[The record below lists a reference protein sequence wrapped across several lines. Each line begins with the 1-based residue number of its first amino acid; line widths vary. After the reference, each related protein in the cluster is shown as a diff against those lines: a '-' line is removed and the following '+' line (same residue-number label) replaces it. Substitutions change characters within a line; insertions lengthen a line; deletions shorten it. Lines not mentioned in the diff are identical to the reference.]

1 MKKTLITLITG
12 LFLLIS
18 AIFVGCDRETSSVPE
33 IHGSRLKVLSADYY
47 YRTEL
52 VVLCDTETGVCYL
65 LVKSQYSNQP
75 VAITLLVDPDG
86 KPLLKT

>member
-1 MKKTLITLITG
+1 MKKIVITLITC

-18 AIFVGCDRETSSVPE
+18 AIFVGCDCETTSAPE
-33 IHGSRLKVLSADYY
+33 IHGSRLEVLSVSYY

-75 VAITLLVDPDG
+75 VAVTVLVDPEG
-86 KPLLKT
+86 KPLLKA